1 MANGG
6 KPCCVSTSRAEI
18 WRTCASR
25 AVPTRSGKS
34 CAACAACRTA
44 RARSPSTR
52 GGRRPHGLLRRGGA
66 ARDAASALRSLVPR
80 AAYFPDFLT
89 PSVDDG
95 PDDLRSGID
104 RVLATPRR
112 RLRHELA
119 LLSASGGRPWAGA
132 ELARG
137 DVAAL
142 TALGG
147 NLRTYHREFIA
158 PLWRRIGAA
167 TAADTALRTRAVVD
181 GGTRALLESLRPMAV
196 WEPPVL
202 TVSYPVERDLHL
214 DGRGLLLVPSY
225 FCWRQPI
232 TLADDGL
239 RPVLIYPVDRT
250 TAPPS
255 ASPAALARLLGPA
268 RAALLYETAA
278 RDCASTSELAEATG
292 YSLPS
297 VSQQLAVLREGGLV
311 ASRMGRQVGPAY
323 GNSSGPPITRGL
335 LTDDFG
341 WPKTTRAPFS
351 RRRRLLGNRTGV
363 GRQLGCRQEGGPRAE
378 GGLVEPRLVGPQLL
392 TPGPGP
398 ER

>member
-1 MANGG
+1 MLRIHFTGRDLENVRIA
-6 KPCCVSTSRAEI
+6 
-18 WRTCASR
+18 
-25 AVPTRSGKS
+25 
-34 CAACAACRTA
+34 
-44 RARSPSTR
+44 
-52 GGRRPHGLLRRGGA
+52 RRPDPLWEIVCSLCRLQNREGALAFDPWRQAAGGLLRRGGA

-311 ASRMGRQVGPAY
+311 ASRRDGKWVRHTATPVG
-323 GNSSGPPITRGL
+323 
-335 LTDDFG
+335 
-341 WPKTTRAPFS
+341 
-351 RRRRLLGNRTGV
+351 RRLLE
-363 GRQLGCRQEGGPRAE
+363 GC
-378 GGLVEPRLVGPQLL
+378 
-392 TPGPGP
+392 
-398 ER
+398 